1 MERALEL
8 DHEDWLPARGPIEL
22 TCRAELQLLIFGERR
37 VSSWPRAGMLPRTAA
52 GDSLAASFRFAPPL
66 GSPFSQAIG
75 EVAIGAARA
84 RDASFLSTHS
94 SDPLAPLTE
103 TPRRTETAPIFSPDG
118 SRIAFLLDTSQEG
131 YGFSDL
137 YTMAADGSDVQRL
150 THTPKR
156 REYPRSWQALSS

>member
-94 SDPLAPLTE
+94 SDPRMCPAYLTRRGVDTARHEPIVPRPVPDSAVDLDVAAVASGPLHVSEEPITVVAM
-103 TPRRTETAPIFSPDG
+103 RT
-118 SRIAFLLDTSQEG
+118 R
-131 YGFSDL
+131 
-137 YTMAADGSDVQRL
+137 
-150 THTPKR
+150 H
-156 REYPRSWQALSS
+156 